1 MAYEIVKVSVKNV
14 FSPSESDIERVK
26 LSDGTIETVP
36 QVVNFIDRS
45 FDYYFTSS
53 NGHKT
58 EVETV
63 HPSNSEPYI
72 RTKAN
77 QTTSD
82 NLLSLPRF

>member
-1 MAYEIVKVSVKNV
+1 MAYEIVKVSLKSV

-26 LSDGTIETVP
+26 LSDGIIEPVS
-36 QVVNFIDRS
+36 QVVDFIDS
-45 FDYYFTSS
+45 GFEYYFTSS
-53 NGHKT
+53 NRQKT

-63 HPSNSEPYI
+63 HPSNSDPYI